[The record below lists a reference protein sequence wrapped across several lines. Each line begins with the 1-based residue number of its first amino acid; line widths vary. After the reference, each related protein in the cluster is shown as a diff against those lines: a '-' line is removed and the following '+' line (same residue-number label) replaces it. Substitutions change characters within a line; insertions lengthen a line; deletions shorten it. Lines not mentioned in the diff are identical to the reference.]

1 MTIFNIIGDILFF
14 KKRDTLTNVD
24 SEPVFIPYMVSRWIS
39 MYSNECAIKCNLLNK
54 YLSLEKSSLFALF
67 FNVLSKV
74 PLKKI
79 NYFKKKKEEE
89 DVDESILLYSKAL
102 ELSKREVLLYNQVL
116 TSLKN

>member
-54 YLSLEKSSLFALF
+54 YLSLEKRSLFALF
-67 FNVLSKV
+67 FNVFSKV
-74 PLKKI
+74 PFKKI
-79 NYFKKKKEEE
+79 DYFKKKKEE